1 LEGCILALQE
11 NINSEIFFRDG
22 LFGLEDYKRYRIL
35 NIRDD
40 IPFKYLQ
47 SVEDENIALTV
58 VDPYILMKDYTVP
71 IYEDVEKELDIK
83 SDEDVYV
90 MVVAVIPKDI
100 KEMTANF
107 VAPILINVKNR
118 LGKQIIIEGNKYK
131 VRQPIFEQFKNHLVK
146 EG

>member
-1 LEGCILALQE
+1 MALQE

-47 SVEDENIALTV
+47 SLEDENIALTV

>member
-1 LEGCILALQE
+1 MALQE